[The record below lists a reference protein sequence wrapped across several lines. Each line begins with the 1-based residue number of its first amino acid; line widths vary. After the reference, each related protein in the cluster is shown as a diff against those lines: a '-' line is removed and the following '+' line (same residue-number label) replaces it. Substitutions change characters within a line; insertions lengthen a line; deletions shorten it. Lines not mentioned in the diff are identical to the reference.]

1 MGQLIAFPT
10 SRRTESARP
19 GVALERRTESA
30 RGDVAL
36 ERRTESARRDVA
48 LTRRAM
54 ALELLYGLTY
64 ALGLFLAAPVLALV
78 ALAGLYDGEML
89 VSAGAL
95 VLLAAVLPLANA
107 ARRRV

>member
-10 SRRTESARP
+10 SRRTESAR
-19 GVALERRTESA
+19 RR
-30 RGDVAL
+30 
-36 ERRTESARRDVA
+36 
-48 LTRRAM
+48 M

-64 ALGLFLAAPVLALV
+64 ALGLFLAAPVLTLV
-78 ALAGLYDGEML
+78 VLAGIYDGELL